1 MFSTD
6 GKISKIC
13 KSCEY
18 RHVFGGGNPLADW
31 SNTLCNY
38 SVQEDRLRETPASDD
53 YCAYYK
59 PRRRNENETE
69 SHNEESGNHA
79 RSIRD

>member
-18 RHVFGGGNPLADW
+18 RHVFGGSTPMADW

-38 SVQEDRLRETPASDD
+38 SVEKDRFRETPASDD

-59 PRRRNENETE
+59 PRKGKRR
-69 SHNEESGNHA
+69 
-79 RSIRD
+79 

>member
-18 RHVFGGGNPLADW
+18 RHVFGGGSALRDW

-38 SVQEDRLRETPASDD
+38 NIETDELRETQPTDNHCD
-53 YCAYYK
+53 YYK
-59 PRRRNENETE
+59 PRRR
-69 SHNEESGNHA
+69 
-79 RSIRD
+79 RRL

>member
-1 MFSTD
+1 MLSKD
-6 GKISKIC
+6 WKICKIC

-18 RHVFGGGNPLADW
+18 RHVFGGGSTPFADW

-38 SVQEDRLRETPASDD
+38 SVQKDSLRETPPSDD

-59 PRRRNENETE
+59 PRKGKRR
-69 SHNEESGNHA
+69 
-79 RSIRD
+79 